1 MYKATAAIVAA
12 LAMLSLP
19 GATRAGEVTTGKVI
33 RGLVLPVPVPPPVP
47 GTPTGKVCDFSNE
60 QVTQPGR
67 LTGASVNCKQGETNT
82 MNVLMGLPAYFTA
95 YCVINAPV
103 KSARLITAPIPNVND
118 NHCDLSG
125 ITPNDA
131 KGQFGGAVWR

>member
-1 MYKATAAIVAA
+1 MNRATTAIVAA
-12 LAMLSLP
+12 LTMIGLSGPAL
-19 GATRAGEVTTGKVI
+19 AGEVTTGKVI
-33 RGLVLPVPVPPPVP
+33 RGLALPVPVPAPVP
-47 GTPTGKVCDFSNE
+47 GTPTGTTCDFSKE
-60 QVTQPGR
+60 PVSQAGR
-67 LTGASVNCKQGETNT
+67 LEGASVNCKEGETNT
-82 MNVLMGLPAYFTA
+82 QNVLMGMDAFLTA

-103 KSARLITAPIPNVND
+103 KSARLITAPKPPTNP